1 MSKTII
7 PGAVGVIE
15 GAMVIDMKNLPGTQ
29 IKSMVKDELQQFL
42 EEQGFR
48 RLKNKSLVDLR
59 RIWLG
64 FMYEDF
70 FYLLIVKLNHCIVEL
85 NALDSGLGA

>member
-1 MSKTII
+1 
-7 PGAVGVIE
+7 
-15 GAMVIDMKNLPGTQ
+15 MVIDMKNLPGTQ
-29 IKSMVKDELQQFL
+29 IKSMGKDELQQFL

-59 RIWLG
+59 RVWLG

-70 FYLLIVKLNHCIVEL
+70 FYTISKTSSRTKYH
-85 NALDSGLGA
+85 